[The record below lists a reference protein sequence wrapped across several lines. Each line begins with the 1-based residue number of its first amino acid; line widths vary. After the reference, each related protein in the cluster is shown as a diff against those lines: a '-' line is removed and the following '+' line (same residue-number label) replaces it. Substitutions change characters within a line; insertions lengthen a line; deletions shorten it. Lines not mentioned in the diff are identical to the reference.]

1 MLNRKIEKAHVCHKT
16 EKQRKAVVNVK
27 LNKTDEKV
35 YQTLKTEGKEL
46 TLQELT
52 DKTGEPSKK
61 VFKSLRKL
69 FEHEIIETQAR
80 KYKLTGKNPSCKQR
94 RTRTTRRIKFSGAS
108 GGPCS
113 RGLLLTRQPLYW
125 AELSRHPSKD
135 AQITPT
141 HKKQP
146 K

>member
-1 MLNRKIEKAHVCHKT
+1 
-16 EKQRKAVVNVK
+16 VVNVK

-69 FEHEIIETQAR
+69 FEHEIIETKAR
-80 KYKLTGKNPSCKQR
+80 KYKLTGKNP
-94 RTRTTRRIKFSGAS
+94 TA
-108 GGPCS
+108 
-113 RGLLLTRQPLYW
+113 
-125 AELSRHPSKD
+125 SKD
-135 AQITPT
+135 DEPE
-141 HKKQP
+141 P
-146 K
+146 PEE